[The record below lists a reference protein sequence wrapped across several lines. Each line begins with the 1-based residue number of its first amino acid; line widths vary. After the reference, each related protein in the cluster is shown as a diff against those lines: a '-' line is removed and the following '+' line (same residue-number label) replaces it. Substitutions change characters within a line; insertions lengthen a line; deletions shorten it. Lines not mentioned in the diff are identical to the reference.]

1 MELSWG
7 AKQDTP
13 RRGIG
18 AWFGGSCWIGLGLRL
33 CRPLAEEAE
42 PQNLRT
48 QIQKCQTCM
57 FVNSIVSLADRE
69 RFVVLMEA

>member
-18 AWFGGSCWIGLGLRL
+18 AWFGGLCWTGLGLRL
-33 CRPLAEEAE
+33 G
-42 PQNLRT
+42 QLRG
-48 QIQKCQTCM
+48 
-57 FVNSIVSLADRE
+57 VAGGDWSLAD
-69 RFVVLMEA
+69 